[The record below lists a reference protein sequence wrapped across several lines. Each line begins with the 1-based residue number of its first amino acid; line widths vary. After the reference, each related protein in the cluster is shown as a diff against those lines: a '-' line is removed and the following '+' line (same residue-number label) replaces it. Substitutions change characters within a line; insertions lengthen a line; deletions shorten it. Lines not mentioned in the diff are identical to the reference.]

1 MFALLWDDD
10 EEKEKEKDMRTLN
23 GMADSLL
30 RGTGL
35 PGAITSTV
43 KNMVLKAIEESE
55 KRNPEYTKVA
65 ITALGIS
72 PPVSSKI
79 RKIAQVGNIVKYD
92 GDEIMEK
99 GLSFDNPAW
108 LAGGKLL
115 SAFFNVPADRV
126 VQKMDNLKVAVDNET
141 QWWQSIA
148 LALGWD
154 QWSLGLGY
162 NKKKEEIIIPD
173 NKFLKKF
180 KTNKFKAPKFKTPKF
195 KRKF

>member
-1 MFALLWDDD
+1 MVQVSLETEYTRLIKKATLDLINKRGDWKTNVSKIVYYGAIQNYIFNALQNAMFALLWDDD

-35 PGAITSTV
+35 PGAITATV

-99 GLSFDNPAW
+99 GISLDNPAW

-141 QWWQSIA
+141 QC
-148 LALGWD
+148 
-154 QWSLGLGY
+154 
-162 NKKKEEIIIPD
+162 
-173 NKFLKKF
+173 F
-180 KTNKFKAPKFKTPKF
+180 
-195 KRKF
+195 